1 MTEIYPSLTQC
12 AVVATAFKVL
22 LFPAYKSTDFEVH
35 RNWLAITHNLPLREW
50 YYEKTSEWTLDY
62 PPFFAYFEWVLS
74 QVAKLVDPAMLKV
87 YNLGHDSW
95 QTVYF
100 QRSSVLITE
109 LLLVYA
115 LRLFVDSSHGASKR
129 AAHAAAISILLSPG
143 LLLIDHIHFQYNGCM
158 YGLLIT
164 SLILARQQSGLLGG
178 GLAFAALL
186 CMKHIYAYLAPAYFV
201 YLLRVYCLS
210 PRSIFRIQWLNC
222 LKLGGGIIAILAAAF
237 GPFALQNVDQ
247 LWQMK
252 ERLFPFGRGLC
263 HAYWAPNIWALYSFS
278 DRILIYLAPRLGL
291 PVKHDALSS
300 VTRGLVGDTSFAVL
314 PDITPGMCLMLTL
327 VFMAPPLVKLFW
339 KPTWDSFVGAV
350 TLCGYASFLFG
361 YHVHEKA
368 VLLVIIPF
376 SLIALKDRRYF
387 GAFRPLAVAGHVS
400 LFPLL
405 FTPAEF
411 PIKTIYT
418 VFWLILFL
426 MVFDRLAP
434 ASSRPRFF
442 LFDRCNTLYIAI
454 SIPLIAYCSLI
465 HEVVFGH
472 SYEFLPLMFT
482 SAYSALGVV
491 GSWIGFNVVYFTS

>member
-1 MTEIYPSLTQC
+1 MYGSGQVPLRSIREDRTRSSLWPEL
-12 AVVATAFKVL
+12 KVL
-22 LFPAYKSTDFEVH
+22 ETTLTKLWIFKSTDFEVH

-50 YYEKTSEWTLDY
+50 YFEETSEWTLDY

-87 YNLGHDSW
+87 YNLGYDSW

-100 QRSSVLITE
+100 QRSSVLVTE
-109 LLLVYA
+109 ILLVYA
-115 LRLFVDSSHGASKR
+115 LQLK
-129 AAHAAAISILLSPG
+129 
-143 LLLIDHIHFQYNGCM
+143 
-158 YGLLIT
+158 
-164 SLILARQQSGLLGG
+164 QSGLLGS
-178 GLAFAALL
+178 GLAFAGLL

-222 LKLGGGIIAILAAAF
+222 IKLGGGIAAILAAAF
-237 GPFALQNVDQ
+237 GPFALQDVGQ

-263 HAYWAPNIWALYSFS
+263 HAYWAPNVWALYSFS

-291 PVKHDALSS
+291 PVKLDALSS

-314 PDITPGMCLMLTL
+314 PDITPGVCLMLTL
-327 VFMAPPLVKLFW
+327 VFMVPPLVKLFW
-339 KPTWDSFVGAV
+339 KPTWDGFIGAV

-411 PIKTIYT
+411 PIKTVYT
-418 VFWLILFL
+418 IFWLILFL

-434 ASSRPRFF
+434 ASGRPRFF

-465 HEVVFGH
+465 HELVFGQ

-491 GSWIGFNVVYFTS
+491 GSWIGFNVVYFAS